1 MKGIEPS
8 QGKETLGVF
17 LAPDGNNSH
26 TKAALENKAKQWR
39 DRIRAG
45 HLAPSLS
52 WHAANTTILKSLEYP
67 LPALALSFDKCNK
80 IMKIVKQGLLNKSR
94 ISTSMPNSALY
105 GPKAEGGLQL
115 NHLFITQGLMHLEKF
130 HKYINS
136 STITGKLI

>member
-1 MKGIEPS
+1 MLKGIEPP

-17 LAPDGNNSH
+17 LGPDRNNTH
-26 TKAALENKAKQWR
+26 AKAALENKAKQWR

-52 WHAANTTILKSLEYP
+52 WHAANTTILKSFLEYP
-67 LPALALSFDKCNK
+67 LPVLTLSFDECNK
-80 IMKIVKQGLLNKSR
+80 IMKIVKQGLLNKAR

-115 NHLFITQGLMHLEKF
+115 DHLYITQGLMHLEKF
-130 HKYINS
+130 HKFTS
-136 STITGKLI
+136 LS